1 MRRKGACSV
10 QPSSIPRHN
19 ASREYADLIET
30 AAPKLPPATADGS
43 VKAASRSHWRTAPN
57 VAICAAKISGGEMI
71 YRTFGRT
78 GLKVSAAGLGGGGF
92 SRLGLSKGKSEAEV
106 VSLIQLALDLGVNI
120 IDTAASYGT
129 EAVIGQAI
137 KSVPRDRLVIT
148 TKASPA
154 KFTTWELFTPED
166 IVASID
172 NSLRQLQTDYL
183 DVLQLH
189 AVAPHIYE
197 HTRDVIYP
205 AVLREKEKGKVRFI
219 GITEAASFDLE
230 HEMFQRALAEDDIW
244 DSAMVAF
251 NMMHQN
257 VRTSVFP
264 KTAEKKVGTLIMFAV
279 RRIFAQPERLKEQ
292 LRTLA
297 ADGLLAK
304 SLTDSPDPLGFL
316 VDASGASS
324 VIDAAYRF
332 VRDEPGVDVVL
343 FGTSDPHHLREDIAF
358 LTKPPLSAA
367 ARQQIV
373 DLFGHL
379 VGVGIEAPGHGQTAP
394 RTGS

>member
-1 MRRKGACSV
+1 M
-10 QPSSIPRHN
+10 
-19 ASREYADLIET
+19 L
-30 AAPKLPPATADGS
+30 
-43 VKAASRSHWRTAPN
+43 
-57 VAICAAKISGGEMI
+57 

-106 VSLIQLALDLGVNI
+106 VSLIHLAVDLGVNL

-129 EAVIGQAI
+129 EAVIGRAI

-154 KFTTWELFTPED
+154 KFTSWELFTPEHV
-166 IVASID
+166 VASID

-205 AVLREKEKGKVRFI
+205 AVLREKEKGKLRFI
-219 GITEAASFDLE
+219 GLTEAASFDLE
-230 HEMFQRALAEDDIW
+230 HKMFERALAEDDIW
-244 DSAMVAF
+244 DTAMVAF

-257 VRTSVFP
+257 VRAGVFP

-279 RRIFAQPERLKEQ
+279 RGIFAQPERLKQE
-292 LRTLA
+292 LRALA
-297 ADGLLAK
+297 ANGLLPKWLAD
-304 SLTDSPDPLGFL
+304 LPDPLSFL
-316 VDASGASS
+316 VHDGGATS

-343 FGTSDPHHLREDIAF
+343 FGTSDPHHLREDIAS
-358 LTKPPLSAA
+358 LTRPRLSAA
-367 ARQQIV
+367 DREQIV
-373 DLFGHL
+373 TLFGHL
-379 VGVGIEAPGHGQTAP
+379 VGVGIEAPNHPQPAPARGQP
-394 RTGS
+394 